1 MVENQDLIKK
11 LIDAAIDIKEKAY
24 VPYSHFPVGA
34 AVLYKDGN
42 VISGVNVENV
52 SFGATNCAERTA
64 LFTGITQGY
73 GKEDI
78 LAMAV
83 SAKTED
89 YIVPCSI
96 CRQVMV
102 ELCQETTPIYLTN
115 GQEDIKRVTVEELVP
130 LAFTSIDKMT

>member
-1 MVENQDLIKK
+1 MGIEQNQIAALAEEAKK
-11 LIDAAIDIKEKAY
+11 IKEKAY

-34 AVLYKDGN
+34 AVLYNDGK

-73 GKEDI
+73 GKHDVAAI
-78 LAMAV
+78 AV
-83 SAKTED
+83 AANTED
-89 YIVPCSI
+89 YITPCSI

-102 ELCQETTPIYLTN
+102 ELCESETPVFLTN
-115 GQEDIKRVTVEELVP
+115 GKGDIKRVTVSELVP
-130 LAFTSIDKMT
+130 FAFDTMDN

>member
-1 MVENQDLIKK
+1 MDLQPEQIEALAEQAKKIK
-11 LIDAAIDIKEKAY
+11 ARAY

-34 AVLYKDGN
+34 AVLYKDGE

-73 GKEDI
+73 GKHDVAAI
-78 LAMAV
+78 AV
-83 SAKTED
+83 AANTQD
-89 YIVPCSI
+89 YITPCSI

-102 ELCQETTPIYLTN
+102 ELCESDTPVFLTN
-115 GQEDIKRVTVEELVP
+115 GKGEIKRVTVSELVP
-130 LAFTSIDKMT
+130 YAFDTLDN

>member
-1 MVENQDLIKK
+1 MLENQDQIKE
-11 LIDAAIDIKEKAY
+11 LIDCAIKIKEKAY
-24 VPYSHFPVGA
+24 VPYSDFPVGA
-34 AVLYKDGN
+34 AILYKDGSI
-42 VISGVNVENV
+42 ISGVNVENV

-64 LFTGITQGY
+64 LFTGITNGY

-78 LAMAV
+78 IAMAV
-83 SAKTED
+83 SANTED

-102 ELCQETTPIYLTN
+102 ELCEATTPIFLTN

-130 LAFTSIDKMT
+130 LAFTTLDRKK